1 MSLTWM
7 TFQGQYGFMEID
19 DKQDAEDA
27 IKDINGKNFNG
38 GQIRVRVDF
47 FPNNSEENTCEPVY
61 RKPGLMIIFTKVIR
75 SRSYV

>member
-1 MSLTWM
+1 
-7 TFQGQYGFMEID
+7 MEID

-47 FPNNSEENTCEPVY
+47 FPQLFG
-61 RKPGLMIIFTKVIR
+61 RKYLLLSIKKK
-75 SRSYV
+75 

>member
-1 MSLTWM
+1 
-7 TFQGQYGFMEID
+7 MEID

-47 FPNNSEENTCEPVY
+47 FPNNSEEILAFIYFQIFHPNY
-61 RKPGLMIIFTKVIR
+61 R
-75 SRSYV
+75 